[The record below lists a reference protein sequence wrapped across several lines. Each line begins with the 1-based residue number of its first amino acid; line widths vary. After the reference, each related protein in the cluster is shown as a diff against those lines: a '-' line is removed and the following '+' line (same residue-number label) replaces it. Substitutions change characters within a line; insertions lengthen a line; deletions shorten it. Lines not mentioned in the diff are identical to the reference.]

1 MTPYGAP
8 QAPLSVALNVNEN
21 THPVPQHVADDILD
35 AIALALREVNRYP
48 DREFTALREGFA
60 DYLGHGLERDQI
72 WAGNGSNEVLQ
83 HILQAFGGP
92 GRTAFGFAPTYSMY
106 PLLTRGT
113 GAEWIA
119 GTRGHDF
126 VVTADDAA
134 RQVADARPDVVFL
147 CAPNNPTGTPMG
159 LDVIEA
165 VYDATDGIVIVD
177 EAYQEFAPRDE
188 RSAVTLLPDRERL
201 VVSRTMSKAF
211 AFAGARVGYL
221 AADPAFIDAL
231 RLVRL
236 PYHLSALTQAAA
248 TAALRHAPVDAVDG
262 RRDRRAARAD
272 LRDGRGPGVSALRV
286 LGELRALRGSGRP
299 GRDLARTLRSRHP
312 DPRHRDPGTPPSDGR
327 HRGGDHRVPR
337 RPRLGRIGL
346 MTRPDTHRTAS
357 LRRATSESTVEL
369 SLDLDGT
376 GVARIDTTVPFF
388 DHLLTAFAK
397 HSLTDLTVRATG
409 DTQIDAHHTVED
421 VAIVLGDA
429 IREALGDK
437 SGISRYGD
445 ALVPLDEA
453 LAQAVVDLSG
463 RPYLVH
469 DGEPAGYEFHLIGGH
484 FTGSLV
490 RHTFEAIA
498 FHAAMTAARARA
510 RRAATRTT
518 SPRRST
524 RRSRARSVRPRR
536 SIRSSRAFR
545 APRAL
550 CDPQAS
556 SSRSSTTAPATST
569 PPSRRSTRR
578 EPTRASRATG
588 LSSWTPTAS
597 SCPASAPSRRS

>member
-1 MTPYGAP
+1 MGRVTARLDDLPLREDLRGMTPYGAP

-248 TAALRHAPVDAVDG
+248 TAALRHAPVMLSMVDEIVAQRERISATVAALG
-262 RRDRRAARAD
+262 YQPYESWANFVLFGGVDDPAATWRALYDRGILIRDI
-272 LRDGRGPGVSALRV
+272 GIPGHLRV
-286 LGELRALRGSGRP
+286 TA
-299 GRDLARTLRSRHP
+299 
-312 DPRHRDPGTPPSDGR
+312 GTEEE
-327 HRGGDHRVPR
+327 
-337 RPRLGRIGL
+337 
-346 MTRPDTHRTAS
+346 T
-357 LRRATSESTVEL
+357 
-369 SLDLDGT
+369 
-376 GVARIDTTVPFF
+376 
-388 DHLLTAFAK
+388 TAF
-397 HSLTDLTVRATG
+397 L
-409 DTQIDAHHTVED
+409 
-421 VAIVLGDA
+421 
-429 IREALGDK
+429 
-437 SGISRYGD
+437 D
-445 ALVPLDEA
+445 ALA
-453 LAQAVVDLSG
+453 
-463 RPYLVH
+463 
-469 DGEPAGYEFHLIGGH
+469 
-484 FTGSLV
+484 
-490 RHTFEAIA
+490 
-498 FHAAMTAARARA
+498 
-510 RRAATRTT
+510 
-518 SPRRST
+518 
-524 RRSRARSVRPRR
+524 SVR
-536 SIRSSRAFR
+536 S
-545 APRAL
+545 
-550 CDPQAS
+550 AS
-556 SSRSSTTAPATST
+556 
-569 PPSRRSTRR
+569 
-578 EPTRASRATG
+578 
-588 LSSWTPTAS
+588 
-597 SCPASAPSRRS
+597 